1 MGSVTKLIG
10 SFAAVLVLT
19 TVLSGAASS
28 IAEQSV
34 AAIMNAPVATN
45 AVWPGFSLPDRDWAV
60 QDETGVYLVTKKT
73 PPDSFTARGRW
84 YFRQEPLPN
93 FTAGFEMNYRLG
105 DLRLVAARARP
116 SVERTVALLYHESF
130 HVFQKTWAGLANPVD
145 YGSIQNLLPA
155 HAAGIEVERRALR
168 DAIRSSGRIEPFAQQ
183 ALAVRARRASQVSGD
198 FVQAERHAERNEG
211 LAAYVDARSAASAL
225 GKSARSA
232 IDDIGRQLGIPM
244 RTFGGSP
251 DERLIRSR
259 AYGTG
264 AAMGLLLDRLGIDW
278 KDRTTSEPL
287 DRLLAEAVGT
297 PEPQAAEAA
306 YRRYGYERLLKE
318 SPSPWGALDVMNES
332 AFDRLA
338 PYRLVLDLP
347 PGTQTGYGV
356 SGAAGMHRPAP
367 RILLLP
373 MVTRFSAK
381 NDGVSVVIDER
392 PVKLIR
398 PETDAGR
405 TTVIVLLAEPPA
417 LDGKRVVPG
426 LDGVRS
432 DIRLEGRGV
441 TVTIAGTARVVSVSD
456 RITIS
461 R

>member
-10 SFAAVLVLT
+10 SCAAVLVLT
-19 TVLSGAASS
+19 TVVSGKAPS

-34 AAIMNAPVATN
+34 AAILNAPAATN
-45 AVWPGFSLPDRDWAV
+45 AIWPGFSLPDRDWAV
-60 QDETGVYLVTKKT
+60 QDESGVYLVTKAT
-73 PPDSFTARGRW
+73 PPDSFTARGPW

-105 DLRLVAARARP
+105 DLRLLAARARP

-155 HAAGIEVERRALR
+155 HAAGIEVERRVLR
-168 DAIRSSGRIEPFAQQ
+168 DAIRSSGPIEPFAQQ

-198 FVQAERHAERNEG
+198 FVQAERQAERNEG
-211 LAAYVDARSAASAL
+211 LAAYVDARSVALAL
-225 GKSARSA
+225 GKSARTASDA
-232 IDDIGRQLGIPM
+232 VSQQLGIPM

-251 DERLIRSR
+251 DERLIRAR

-278 KDRTTSEPL
+278 KDRATSEPL

-297 PEPQAAEAA
+297 LEPQAAEAA

-318 SPSPWGALDVMNES
+318 SPWGTLDVMSES

-347 PGTQTGYGV
+347 PGAQTGHSV
-356 SGAAGMHRPAP
+356 SSAAGMHRPAP

-373 MVTRFSAK
+373 LVTRFSA
-381 NDGVSVVIDER
+381 NHDGVSVVIDER

-398 PETDAGR
+398 PENEAGR
-405 TTVIVLLAEPPA
+405 TIVTVLLAEPPA
-417 LDGKRVVPG
+417 LDGKRVEPG
-426 LDGVRS
+426 LDGMRS
-432 DIRLEGRGV
+432 DFRLEGRGV
-441 TVTIAGTARVVSVSD
+441 TVTIAGTARVVSTSD
-456 RITIS
+456 RITI
-461 R
+461 RR